1 MARGLAG
8 TEVVLDK
15 IDDFSG
21 GHWGTLG
28 PVKATGNQWGGY
40 NVALTR
46 RGGIAPVSASRRLTT
61 DAVTGQVFGMRY
73 AWGLDG
79 FVYFVQD
86 ISGTAYVK
94 RFDPSAPGAS
104 ITVENVGTI
113 ADPTVTPDWSIAG
126 GYLYLTIY
134 GQLTYKIDPDAPSA
148 TALTGSSGNAP
159 AGRAVAVYGERMLIG
174 GISDARFG
182 TYPSRV
188 VYSEA
193 ADFTD
198 WPSLNFFDVG
208 GDGRQ
213 VRAIVPVRDQCLI
226 VLEDGQVWQLTGV
239 PGVDSGLRRVHG
251 FDRAAGALSAFEA
264 QHIVIDP
271 TQAKAWLYDHSTRN
285 VARYVG
291 NAVTRLPGF
300 GAPSSNRTMAGEAQG
315 QIVSIGGPDEV
326 FVVKVALP
334 ATGDTEMPQWTGLL
348 RHGGAWAAIAHTLMT
363 QEG

>member
-1 MARGLAG
+1 MPTRGIAG
-8 TEVVLDK
+8 TEVVLDR
-15 IDDFSG
+15 IDDFGG
-21 GHWGTLG
+21 GHWGTIG
-28 PVKATGNQWGGY
+28 PAKAQGNQWGGY

-46 RGGIAPVSASRRLTT
+46 RGGIAPVSASRRITT
-61 DAVTGQVFGMRY
+61 DAVTGEIFGMRW

-79 FVYFVQD
+79 LLYFVQD
-86 ISGTAYVK
+86 VGGTAYVK
-94 RFDPSAPGAS
+94 RFDPDPTAS
-104 ITVENVGTI
+104 VSLTTVDSI
-113 ADPTVTPDWSIAG
+113 ADPTVTPDWFIAG

-134 GQLTYKIDPDAPSA
+134 GQSTYQITPSGPSL

-159 AGRAVAVYGERMLIG
+159 AGRAIAVYGERMLIG

-251 FDRAAGALSAFEA
+251 FDRSAGALSGFRA

-271 TQAKAWLYDHSTRN
+271 TQAKAWLYDHSSRN
-285 VARYVG
+285 IARYVG
-291 NAVTRLPGF
+291 NSVTRLPGF
-300 GAPSSNRTMAGEAQG
+300 GSPASNRTMADQNQGE
-315 QIVSIGGPDEV
+315 IVSIGGPDEV
-326 FVVKVALP
+326 YAVKVAIP
-334 ATGDTEMPQWTGLL
+334 AAGAANLPQWTGLL
-348 RHGGAWAAIAHTLMT
+348 RHAGAWAAIAHTLMT